1 MLDVQGPLMRI
12 ETSQIVIT
20 TEERL
25 DGDKAR
31 AVRGFF
37 GTLFKTI
44 PAFHGHDGRG
54 LVYLISLLILNL
66 IVAVGKAGFVVKY
79 LSKVRPALLVQ

>member
-1 MLDVQGPLMRI
+1 MRI

-37 GTLFKTI
+37 GTLFKTVH
-44 PAFHGHDGRG
+44 AFHGHDGRG
-54 LVYLISLLILNL
+54 FVYLIPVLILNL
-66 IVAVGKAGFVVKY
+66 IAAVGEAVVTGFIIEH
-79 LSKVRPALLVQ
+79 LSKVRPDLLVQ

>member
-1 MLDVQGPLMRI
+1 MRI

-25 DGDKAR
+25 DRDKAR

-44 PAFHGHDGRG
+44 PVFHGHDGRG
-54 LVYLISLLILNL
+54 PVYLILILILNL
-66 IVAVGKAGFVVKY
+66 IVAVSEAVVTGFVVEY
-79 LSKVRPALLVQ
+79 LSKVRPDLIVQ

>member
-1 MLDVQGPLMRI
+1 MRI

-37 GTLFKTI
+37 GTLFKTV

-54 LVYLISLLILNL
+54 LVYLILVLILNL
-66 IVAVGKAGFVVKY
+66 IVAVGETVVTGFVVEY
-79 LSKVRPALLVQ
+79 LSKIRPDLLVQ

>member
-1 MLDVQGPLMRI
+1 MRI

-37 GTLFKTI
+37 GMLFKTV
-44 PAFHGHDGRG
+44 PALHGHDGRG
-54 LVYLISLLILNL
+54 LVYLIPILILNL

>member
-1 MLDVQGPLMRI
+1 MRI

-25 DGDKAR
+25 DRDKAR
-31 AVRGFF
+31 AVRGFL
-37 GTLFKTI
+37 GTLFKAG

-54 LVYLISLLILNL
+54 LVYPIPILNL
-66 IVAVGKAGFVVKY
+66 IVAVSEAVVTGFVVEY
-79 LSKVRPALLVQ
+79 LSKVRPDLIVQ

>member
-1 MLDVQGPLMRI
+1 MRI

-31 AVRGFF
+31 AARGFF
-37 GTLFKTI
+37 GTLFKTV
-44 PAFHGHDGRG
+44 PAFHGHDGMG
-54 LVYLISLLILNL
+54 FVYLIPIQILNL
-66 IVAVGKAGFVVKY
+66 IVVVGEAVVTGFVVEY
-79 LSKVRPALLVQ
+79 LSKVRPDLLVQ

>member
-1 MLDVQGPLMRI
+1 MRI
-12 ETSQIVIT
+12 QTSQIVIT

-31 AVRGFF
+31 AVRGFL
-37 GTLFKTI
+37 GTLFKAV

-54 LVYLISLLILNL
+54 LVYPIPILILNL

>member
-1 MLDVQGPLMRI
+1 MRI

-20 TEERL
+20 TAERL

-37 GTLFKTI
+37 GTLCKTVL
-44 PAFHGHDGRG
+44 AFHGHDGRG
-54 LVYLISLLILNL
+54 LVYLIPVLILNP
-66 IVAVGKAGFVVKY
+66 IVAVGKAGFVVEY
-79 LSKVRPALLVQ
+79 LSK